1 MQMRNGE
8 ARMGAMGVRMFREL
22 TDDEAGAVTGGNG
35 PVGVYYDL
43 EKKQYILTDRVF
55 YQPGTIFV
63 GTL

>member
-1 MQMRNGE
+1 MQTKQSNGQAM
-8 ARMGAMGVRMFREL
+8 ARFTEL
-22 TDDEAGAVTGGNG
+22 TEHEAQGVTGGNG

-43 EKKQYILTDRVF
+43 EKKQYILTDRPF